1 MTPVAAEPQTAHDF
15 SLPAIDGK
23 NLNLA
28 DYRGKALLVVNTASY
43 CGFTKQYDGLQALW
57 QNYRDKGL
65 IVLGVPSND
74 FGGQEPGSK
83 DEIKEFCSVN
93 FDVDFPMSD
102 KIAVKG
108 RAAHPFYKWLEAET
122 GAHQNGISINF
133 SLPPMAARCAIFHRS
148 PNRKQRNYCVPWK
161 RCCRKAELKAVH
173 HMRRRVF
180 WPCSN
185 I

>member
-1 MTPVAAEPQTAHDF
+1 MAAEPQTAHDF

-28 DYRGKALLVVNTASY
+28 DYHGKALLVVNTASY

-74 FGGQEPGSK
+74 FGGQEPGGK

-102 KIAVKG
+102 KITVKG
-108 RAAHPFYKWLEAET
+108 AAAHPFYKWLEGET
-122 GAHQNGISINF
+122 GATPKWNF
-133 SLPPMAARCAIFHRS
+133 HKFLIAPSGRAVRDFSSLTKPQAKKLLR
-148 PNRKQRNYCVPWK
+148 
-161 RCCRKAELKAVH
+161 AVEA
-173 HMRRRVF
+173 VL
-180 WPCSN
+180 PQG
-185 I
+185 

>member
-1 MTPVAAEPQTAHDF
+1 MRYASFLLLFLITPVAAEPQTAHDF

-43 CGFTKQYDGLQALW
+43 CGFTKQYDGLQGLW
-57 QNYRDKGL
+57 KNYRDKGL

-74 FGGQEPGSK
+74 FGQQEPGKK

-102 KIAVKG
+102 KLAVKG
-108 RAAHPFYKWLEAET
+108 RAAHPFYKWLEEET
-122 GAHQNGISINF
+122 GSTPKWNFHKFLIAPNGRAVRDF
-133 SLPPMAARCAIFHRS
+133 SSLTKPQAKELLRAVEAVLP
-148 PNRKQRNYCVPWK
+148 QG
-161 RCCRKAELKAVH
+161 
-173 HMRRRVF
+173 
-180 WPCSN
+180 
-185 I
+185 

>member
-1 MTPVAAEPQTAHDF
+1 MRYALILLLFLMTPVAAEPQTAHDF

-28 DYRGKALLVVNTASY
+28 DYRGKAILVVNTASY

-102 KIAVKG
+102 KIVVKG

-122 GAHQNGISINF
+122 GATPKWNF
-133 SLPPMAARCAIFHRS
+133 HKFLIAPDGHAVRDFSSLTKPQAKKLLR
-148 PNRKQRNYCVPWK
+148 
-161 RCCRKAELKAVH
+161 AVEA
-173 HMRRRVF
+173 VL
-180 WPCSN
+180 PQG
-185 I
+185 

>member
-28 DYRGKALLVVNTASY
+28 DYRGKAILVVNTASY

-74 FGGQEPGSK
+74 FVAK
-83 DEIKEFCSVN
+83 N
-93 FDVDFPMSD
+93 
-102 KIAVKG
+102 
-108 RAAHPFYKWLEAET
+108 RAAKMRLRNFVA
-122 GAHQNGISINF
+122 SI
-133 SLPPMAARCAIFHRS
+133 LMLIF
-148 PNRKQRNYCVPWK
+148 Q
-161 RCCRKAELKAVH
+161 
-173 HMRRRVF
+173 
-180 WPCSN
+180 
-185 I
+185 